1 MKPTLNSNSFYSN
14 KGNTQV
20 MQFIN
25 AEDCFILD
33 VGCGAGD
40 TGSLIRSTY
49 PKTEVIGITCSQ
61 SEYAQAAKK
70 LSSCICINIEQDN
83 LPDKYHNLF
92 DVILF
97 SHVLEHLIDPT
108 ETIRKLLRYLKPN
121 GKIIIALP
129 NIAHWRERWKLTL
142 GRFEYTD
149 SGVMDKTHLHFY
161 TFYTAPKYLIDPIK
175 ELKIEHHL
183 VNGSVPLAFFRHYI
197 FTTKMKQWI
206 DQLGAKYIP
215 NLFGSEIFIAAR
227 YFPNL

>member
-1 MKPTLNSNSFYSN
+1 MKSTLNSNSFYSN
-14 KGNTQV
+14 KGNAQV
-20 MQFIN
+20 IQFIN
-25 AEDCFILD
+25 TEDCLILD

-40 TGSLIRSTY
+40 TGKLIRATH
-49 PKTEVIGITCSQ
+49 PETEVIGITCSQ
-61 SEYAQAAKK
+61 AEYDEATKK
-70 LSSCICINIEQDN
+70 LSSCIFINIEQDN
-83 LPDKYHNLF
+83 LPDKYQNLF

-129 NIAHWRERWKLTL
+129 NIAHWRERWKLAL

-161 TFYTAPKYLIDPIK
+161 TFYTAPKYLIEPIK

-183 VNGSVPLAFFRHYI
+183 VNGSVPLAFFRHYL
-197 FTTKMKQWI
+197 FTTAMKQWI
-206 DQLGAKYIP
+206 DRLGAKYMP
-215 NLFGSEIFIAAR
+215 NLFGGEILIIAI
-227 YFPNL
+227 YLPNP